1 MGEKLTRMPEFI
13 IFTGPMFGA
22 KTSRLL
28 SVIDRFSYQSR
39 KVLSFKPRIDRR
51 YSTSKITTH
60 NGNFVEALSVSKGE
74 EILRIVRDRDQKG
87 DTVDVVAVDEAFM
100 IDGAASALL
109 ELFRR
114 GKTIVVS
121 SLQLSASGN
130 VFEEVRDMMPWATKI
145 EVCPAVCTV
154 SGRDAYYTHKKVNDL
169 AEITVGGSELYE
181 PRCWEFH
188 SFMNQMYRD

>member
-1 MGEKLTRMPEFI
+1 MNRMPEFI

-28 SVIDRFSYQSR
+28 SVIDRFSYQNR
-39 KVLSFKPRIDRR
+39 NVLAFKPKIDRR
-51 YSTSKITTH
+51 YSPSDITTH
-60 NGNFVEALSVSKGE
+60 NGISIEALSVSTGE
-74 EILRIVRDRDQKG
+74 EIVDHVIKREENI
-87 DTVDVVAVDEAFM
+87 DVVAVDEAFM
-100 IDGAASALL
+100 IEDCAESLL
-109 ELFRR
+109 ELFRM

-130 VFEEVRDMMPWATKI
+130 VFTEVRDMMPWATKI

-154 SGRDAYYTHKKVNDL
+154 SGQDAYYTHKKVDDL

-181 PRCWEFH
+181 PRSWKYH
-188 SFMNQMYRD
+188 SFMNQSLKS

>member
-1 MGEKLTRMPEFI
+1 MMRMPEFI

-28 SVIDRFSYQSR
+28 TVIDRFSYQNR
-39 KVLSFKPRIDRR
+39 NVLSFKPKIDRR
-51 YSTSKITTH
+51 YSPSDITTH
-60 NGNFVEALSVSKGE
+60 NGNSVEAIAVNTGN
-74 EILRIVRDRDQKG
+74 EIIECVASRD
-87 DTVDVVAVDEAFM
+87 TPVDVVAVDEAFM
-100 IDGAASALL
+100 IEGSAESLIK
-109 ELFRR
+109 LFRE

-130 VFEEVRDMMPWATKI
+130 VFTEVRDMMPWATKI

-154 SGRDAYYTHKKVNDL
+154 TGLDAYYTHKKVEDL

-181 PRCWEFH
+181 PRCWEYH
-188 SFMNQMYRD
+188 SFMNQSLNS